1 MKIGVLAYLIVSQEK
16 ACMKPFIGQATAFGL
31 GALVM
36 FGFAGAKAADKPYE
50 GVTLNLA
57 SQNDQF
63 AAVLAAV
70 APEFEA
76 QTGAKVN
83 VDILSYPELL
93 TKITAD
99 YVGHTK
105 GYDLATVD
113 IVWSGQFAEAGYT
126 VDLAD
131 WIKRD
136 AAEIKVDDIYPSLM
150 SSLGGYKGK
159 QAAFP
164 FAGYANVLAYRKDLY
179 EAAGDDGGLCR

>member
-1 MKIGVLAYLIVSQEK
+1 
-16 ACMKPFIGQATAFGL
+16 MKPFIGPAAALAL
-31 GALVM
+31 GVLAY
-36 FGFAGAKAADKPYE
+36 AGVSAAGAADKPYD

-63 AAVLAAV
+63 AAVLAAI

-76 QTGAKVN
+76 KTGAKVN

-126 VDLAD
+126 VDLTD

-136 AAEIKVDDIYPSLM
+136 GAEIKVDDIYP
-150 SSLGGYKGK
+150 
-159 QAAFP
+159 
-164 FAGYANVLAYRKDLY
+164 
-179 EAAGDDGGLCR
+179 